1 MADKKLNSVSPVT
14 DAAYVYAETSNGDT
28 VKISKADLA
37 SVVAGLLYI
46 DSIRI
51 LKIETT
57 SGGSGVFGNKG
68 LKSFFTYVVDADDR
82 SKFIISHTYLNEG
95 ISNPDHKVIVS
106 NALTYGSS
114 NAFGTQNIEG
124 SSGRVIFYLI
134 KFL

>member
-1 MADKKLNSVSPVT
+1 MCYFLIVLPLLNSYNVICK
-14 DAAYVYAETSNGDT
+14 EIG
-28 VKISKADLA
+28 
-37 SVVAGLLYI
+37 VAGLLYI

>member
-1 MADKKLNSVSPVT
+1 MRYGEWRS
-14 DAAYVYAETSNGDT
+14 
-28 VKISKADLA
+28 
-37 SVVAGLLYI
+37 VAGLLYI
-46 DSIRI
+46 DSINI
-51 LKIETT
+51 FKIETT

-82 SKFIISHTYLNEG
+82 SKFIFSHTYLNEG
-95 ISNPDHKVIVS
+95 ISSPNNKVIAS

-134 KFL
+134 KFLESYSSPYHRG